1 MYLRCKHFGGL
12 LLIVVFVQ
20 LASGCAPYSDLRPG
34 TVKQIESSAVVDR
47 QTVAVPAIEAGS
59 APSPDYIIGPNDV
72 LYVNING
79 RPEFL
84 VASGNLNSK
93 VQGSRVDGNGDV
105 HLPLV
110 GKVSVAGLTVTQAQE
125 RIQKALRKYLQEPW
139 VVVEIADY
147 KSRPLYLLGQFKSSG
162 TQYMD
167 RPLTLLQGIALGNGY
182 DASANLRGARL
193 IRAGRTVPVDI
204 YDLLTRGDSRA
215 NVWLQPGDTIYIPDN
230 LSQQVFIFGAVK
242 KPGPVPMQQGGLNL
256 AQAIANAELRE
267 TGYDFHHVRIIR
279 SVSTTRGELLVIDFD
294 RVLRGE
300 ALPIPLMG
308 GDIVYVPKSEFGT
321 WNDVIADI
329 MPTLQAISAL
339 LQPFVNIKF
348 LSEHN

>member
-1 MYLRCKHFGGL
+1 MNLLNRLWGGML
-12 LLIVVFVQ
+12 LVVVFLPFVP
-20 LASGCAPYSDLRPG
+20 ACAPYSDLRPG
-34 TVKQIESSAVVDR
+34 TVKQIGPSAVVER
-47 QTVAVPAIEAGS
+47 QEVAVPAIEAGPP
-59 APSPDYIIGPNDV
+59 PSPDYVIGPNDV
-72 LYVNING
+72 LFVNISG
-79 RPEFL
+79 HPEFL
-84 VASGNLNSK
+84 VAPGNMNSK
-93 VQGSRVDGNGDV
+93 VQGSRVDGNGNV
-105 HLPLV
+105 HLPLAGAV
-110 GKVSVAGLTVTQAQE
+110 YVAGLTVAQAQE

-147 KSRPLYLLGQFKSSG
+147 KSRPLYLLGQFKNPG

-167 RPLTLLQGIALGNGY
+167 RPLTLLQGIALGSGY
-182 DASANLRGARL
+182 DTNASLRGARL
-193 IRAGRTVPVDI
+193 IRAGKTMPVDV
-204 YDLLTRGDSRA
+204 YDLLTWGDSRA
-215 NVWLQPGDTIYIPDN
+215 NVWLQPGDTIYIPDI

-242 KPGPVPMQQGGLNL
+242 KPGPVPMQQGGLNI

-279 SVSTTRGELLVIDFD
+279 SLSTTRGELLVVDFD